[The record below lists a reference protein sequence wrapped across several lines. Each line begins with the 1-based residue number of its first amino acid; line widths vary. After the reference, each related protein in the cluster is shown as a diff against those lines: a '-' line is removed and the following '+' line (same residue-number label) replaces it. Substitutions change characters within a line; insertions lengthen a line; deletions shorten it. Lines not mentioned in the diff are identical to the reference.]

1 MGLKI
6 CNMKSI
12 NKLTALF
19 LIVFTIV
26 SCSKSETGVSSAKK
40 QTISAMISQY
50 ENQTKTELSN
60 TDILWSDNDEIIV
73 FNQNGD
79 TFYEFKSDNSGTGTK
94 SAIFTGSASLNA
106 NPVYAL
112 YPGRYTRSLSS
123 NVLSIY
129 LPRFQEYRDNSFGDG
144 NMTMFGSAASI
155 DDPMRFKALL
165 SLLKISA
172 VGAETIQKVILI
184 SNNPVSGIA
193 TVDASKGELAMSDNQ
208 ENTTNYITLDCG
220 NGIDI
225 SGGKDFLFALPA
237 GKHNIT
243 VRFVNTKGEY
253 FEKTKNGL
261 ELTANHIKPMSVLTV
276 NTGNETKYIE
286 GDYIGDGIIVDGKVW
301 APVNAGYDS
310 KHTFGLLY
318 QWGRKYGVSYSSQ
331 WNNADG
337 KTIHNAEVMNM
348 NLLPITKGILAS
360 DEKNY
365 ILYQFDNGGTD
376 RTDWLLNQDDTRW
389 AAGSDNHNPCPAG
402 WRVPTVQEW
411 RALLVATAGKSPY
424 TIPSLTANETQKGLY
439 FSGSGAN
446 GNGSVW
452 IPAAGN
458 RHNNGL
464 SSGRN
469 TSMSYWTSSTK
480 NSNACHSFINST
492 DLYVDPDQCSA
503 VRGPSFPVRCIKE

>member
-1 MGLKI
+1 
-6 CNMKSI
+6 MKSI
-12 NKLTALF
+12 NKLIALF

-60 TDILWSDNDEIIV
+60 KDILWSDNDEIIV
-73 FNQNGD
+73 FNQDGD

-106 NPVYAL
+106 KPVYAL

-129 LPRFQEYRDNSFGDG
+129 LPRFQEYRDKSFGDG

-155 DDPMRFKALL
+155 DAPMTFRALL

-172 VGAETIQKVILI
+172 IGNETIQKVILI

-193 TVDASKGELAMSDNQ
+193 TVDASKGELAMSDNP

-237 GKHNIT
+237 GTHNIT

-261 ELTANHIKPMSVLTV
+261 TLTANHIKPMSQLPVT
-276 NTGNETKYIE
+276 TGSETKYIE
-286 GDYIGDGIIVDGKVW
+286 GDYIGDGITVNGKVW

-318 QWGRKYGVSYSSQ
+318 QWGRKYGVSYSNQ
-331 WNNADG
+331 WKNADG
-337 KTIHNAEVMNM
+337 ITTHNAEVMNM
-348 NLLPITKGILAS
+348 NLLPITKGISAS

-365 ILYQFDNGGTD
+365 ILYQFDNGGTE
-376 RTDWLLNQDDTRW
+376 RTDWLLEQDDTRW
-389 AAGSDNHNPCPAG
+389 ASDNHNPCPAG
-402 WRVPTVQEW
+402 WRVPTVDEW
-411 RALLVATAGKSPY
+411 RELLLGKNAVTLPKY
-424 TIPSLTANETQKGLY
+424 PIPPLTANGAQMGLY
-439 FSGSGAN
+439 FSGGGAF

-458 RHNNGL
+458 RHNNGS

-469 TSMSYWTSSTK
+469 TSMSYWTSTAK
-480 NSNACHSFINST
+480 NSNACHSFITST
-492 DLYVDPDQCSA
+492 DLYVDPDNCSSL
-503 VRGPSFPVRCIKE
+503 RGPSFPVRCIKEE